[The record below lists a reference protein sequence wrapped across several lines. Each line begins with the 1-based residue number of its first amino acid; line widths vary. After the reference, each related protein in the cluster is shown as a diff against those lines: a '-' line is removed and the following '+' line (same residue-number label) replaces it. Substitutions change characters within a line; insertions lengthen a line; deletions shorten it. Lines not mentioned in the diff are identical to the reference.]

1 MKPNAKTKKQLT
13 VVKRLLQKSNHVVIA
28 TDGDREG
35 EVIGRELLDY
45 LTTTSESVFLA
56 GIH

>member
-1 MKPNAKTKKQLT
+1 
-13 VVKRLLQKSNHVVIA
+13 VIA

-45 LTTTSESVFLA
+45 FDIFYPYSYFLILIFIFIIFYLLLALHTPYIVFQ
-56 GIH
+56 G